1 MNQSS
6 PLVSPSTE
14 FDSVDLER
22 QMKFVDQ
29 RENNHVVFVDQNNN
43 LFYSLENQPT
53 SRCNNNVKYCICSLF
68 LVIGMLTGFYYV
80 MKAI

>member
-14 FDSVDLER
+14 FDSVDLE
-22 QMKFVDQ
+22 K
-29 RENNHVVFVDQNNN
+29 NHVVFVDQNNN